1 MDAAGDAGRAGRR
14 GVQRAARQPRRSP
27 AGEQTAGRRSR
38 SPSRCRPK
46 SRKAEAV
53 GAGSSKGGG
62 GPKASAPVVATC
74 APPRGRRGTRRGE
87 TRPGRRSRGA
97 LAREVAAAGEAAA
110 GGLRNAAS
118 APTVAEGQ
126 RGRAC
131 LGLESSRRSP
141 PSDASAAAG
150 NAVPSAPS
158 EVSVALQE
166 EGWDAL
172 GGTGSCTL
180 PPSPALGEPR
190 KEEDRSSSSSEEEEE
205 KPLPSLYASPGFFQP
220 KKDDLVWCK
229 YQRCPY
235 FPAVVKRVSKD
246 KGRWRC
252 VVLFFSL
259 KMQSSAEKLNAI
271 GVTVKHIKPFNCRE
285 KYDLIAEAKKSYPRE
300 MDLYLELITDY
311 WSKTVS
317 GSGMGKTFIE
327 YCKSEQS
334 APVWHGISSSPAEP
348 FRDVPEAETAA
359 EDDERRPDGDGRRGA
374 ESPSAAS
381 VEKRLL
387 PDRQKILRRRCNERL
402 LHAIVRRG
410 VAERHLRRLLRGA
423 VPSPRLLEFRR
434 RRRWPSEWHAAL
446 YLEDDAHVERLTLY
460 LRELYERARAECA
473 AEGRAA
479 AAAFHE
485 VDAFDLSQFILDVLL
500 PEAITYALMA
510 TEDITWEQARIKFL
524 NGPKCSRRV
533 EPGPGLL
540 ESPGQNRQR
549 PEDVA

>member
-1 MDAAGDAGRAGRR
+1 MDVEGDAERTGRR

-27 AGEQTAGRRSR
+27 TTDERTSRQRSR

-46 SRKAEAV
+46 SGKTEAV

-62 GPKASAPVVATC
+62 EREASSPAVATC
-74 APPRGRRGTRRGE
+74 TPPRSGRGTRGGE
-87 TRPGRRSRGA
+87 TRPRRRLRGA
-97 LAREVAAAGEAAA
+97 LARAATSE
-110 GGLRNAAS
+110 LRDAAS
-118 APTVAEGQ
+118 EPTVAEER

-131 LGLESSRRSP
+131 LGIESSRRSP
-141 PSDASAAAG
+141 PRAAPAAAG
-150 NAVPSAPS
+150 NAVPSAPL
-158 EVSVALQE
+158 EVSAALQE

-172 GGTGSCTL
+172 GGTVGAGSCTL

-190 KEEDRSSSSSEEEEE
+190 KEEDRSSSSSSSEEE
-205 KPLPSLYASPGFFQP
+205 PLPSLYASPGFFQP

-229 YQRCPY
+229 YQRWPY
-235 FPAVVKRVSKD
+235 FPAVVKRVSKE
-246 KGRWRC
+246 KGRRRC

-285 KYDLIAEAKKSYPRE
+285 KYELIAEAKKSCPRE

-359 EDDERRPDGDGRRGA
+359 EDDERRPDGDGRREA
-374 ESPSAAS
+374 ESPSVAS

-423 VPSPRLLEFRR
+423 VPSPWLLEFQQRR
-434 RRRWPSEWHAAL
+434 RRRPSELHAAL

-460 LRELYERARAECA
+460 LLELYERVRAECA

-479 AAAFHE
+479 EGRAAAFYE

-510 TEDITWEQARIKFL
+510 TEEITWEQARIKFL
-524 NGPKCSRRV
+524 NGPKCSRR
-533 EPGPGLL
+533 EIELFNKEFMKGKGNG
-540 ESPGQNRQR
+540 S
-549 PEDVA
+549 

>member
-1 MDAAGDAGRAGRR
+1 MDAAGDAERTGRR
-14 GVQRAARQPRRSP
+14 GAQRAARQPRRSP
-27 AGEQTAGRRSR
+27 SDERTSRQRSR

-46 SRKAEAV
+46 SGKTEAV

-62 GPKASAPVVATC
+62 EREASTPAVATC
-74 APPRGRRGTRRGE
+74 TPPRSRRGTRRGE
-87 TRPGRRSRGA
+87 TRPGWRSRGG
-97 LAREVAAAGEAAA
+97 LARAAAAAAAGEAAD
-110 GGLRNAAS
+110 GGHRDAVS
-118 APTVAEGQ
+118 VPTVAEGR

-141 PSDASAAAG
+141 PRGAPAAAG
-150 NAVPSAPS
+150 NAVPSAPL
-158 EVSVALQE
+158 EVSAALQE

-172 GGTGSCTL
+172 GGTVGAGSCTL
-180 PPSPALGEPR
+180 SPSPALGEPR
-190 KEEDRSSSSSEEEEE
+190 KEENRSSSSSEEE
-205 KPLPSLYASPGFFQP
+205 PLPSLYASPGFFQP

-229 YQRCPY
+229 YQRWPY
-235 FPAVVKRVSKD
+235 FPAVVKRVSKE

-285 KYDLIAEAKKSYPRE
+285 KYELIAEAKKACPRE

-334 APVWHGISSSPAEP
+334 APVWHGISSSPVEP
-348 FRDVPEAETAA
+348 FRDVPEAETAAA
-359 EDDERRPDGDGRRGA
+359 EDDERRPDGDGRRGV
-374 ESPSAAS
+374 ESPSVSS

-423 VPSPRLLEFRR
+423 VPSPWLLEFQQRR
-434 RRRWPSEWHAAL
+434 RRRPSELHAAL

-460 LRELYERARAECA
+460 LLELYERVRAECA

-524 NGPKCSRRV
+524 NGPKCSRR
-533 EPGPGLL
+533 EIELFNKEFMKGKDNG
-540 ESPGQNRQR
+540 S
-549 PEDVA
+549 